1 MSNVAES
8 WSNRDIQNDPAGY
21 REAQRRER
29 EQAEVER
36 KEAAE
41 ESDFQ
46 SFAKMY
52 EERGGDPS
60 KAREMYRKYRDD
72 MAFEE
77 TKKLDQQAR
86 NRMRTERNRI
96 V

>member
-1 MSNVAES
+1 VMSDGQWTSREVQARPREFLKWQEEQRKEAE
-8 WSNRDIQNDPAGY
+8 R
-21 REAQRRER
+21 
-29 EQAEVER
+29 ER

-77 TKKLDQQAR
+77 TKKLDQEAR
-86 NRMRTERNRI
+86 NRMLNMRYGA

>member
-1 MSNVAES
+1 VMSDGQWTSREVQARPREFLKWQEEQRKEAE
-8 WSNRDIQNDPAGY
+8 R
-21 REAQRRER
+21 
-29 EQAEVER
+29 ER

-72 MAFEE
+72 MALEAAKEYDRATRE
-77 TKKLDQQAR
+77 THRQV
-86 NRMRTERNRI
+86 RMRA